1 MNVFD
6 NVTVRKEANI
16 YYDGKVTSRVLLM
29 DDGTRKTLGFVL
41 PGEYE
46 FSTDSKEVLE
56 ILSGTCVITCEG
68 SETTYQEGDIFS
80 IPAKTSFL
88 FKAVTP
94 TDYCCSYM
102 EES

>member
-6 NVTVRKEANI
+6 NVTVRKDANI
-16 YYDGKVTSRVLLM
+16 YYEGKVTSRELLM

-56 ILSGTCVITCEG
+56 ILSGTCAIAYDG
-68 SETTYQEGDIFS
+68 SETTYGKGDIFS
-80 IPAKTSFL
+80 IPPKTTFI
-88 FKAVTP
+88 FKAVEA

-102 EES
+102 EA